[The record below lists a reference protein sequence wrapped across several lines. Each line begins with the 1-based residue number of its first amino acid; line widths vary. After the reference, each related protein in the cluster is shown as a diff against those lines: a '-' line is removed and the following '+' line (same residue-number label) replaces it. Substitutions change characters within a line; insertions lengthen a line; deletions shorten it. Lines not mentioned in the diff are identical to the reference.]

1 MSLITAY
8 ELDSSTVAFASCS
21 MNSFLFTYKFQSS
34 YVSRPFTMYIMHPP
48 ENIFMLAAILHDHK
62 SRVHH
67 VFPLSFI
74 TLLPSFRFKS
84 ISLRTSLTSPMLRNN
99 RPIENAFLTSAS
111 QLAGLTLDR
120 NSWCWMATVV
130 FVTYQITH
138 TFLVFQNREW

>member
-1 MSLITAY
+1 
-8 ELDSSTVAFASCS
+8 
-21 MNSFLFTYKFQSS
+21 
-34 YVSRPFTMYIMHPP
+34 
-48 ENIFMLAAILHDHK
+48 
-62 SRVHH
+62 
-67 VFPLSFI
+67 
-74 TLLPSFRFKS
+74 
-84 ISLRTSLTSPMLRNN
+84 MLRNN

>member
-1 MSLITAY
+1 
-8 ELDSSTVAFASCS
+8 
-21 MNSFLFTYKFQSS
+21 
-34 YVSRPFTMYIMHPP
+34 
-48 ENIFMLAAILHDHK
+48 MLAAILHDHK